1 MSDLGDSSDDSGNDT
16 CDTDRRA
23 IGRVLDPPALRAL
36 AHPLRFQLVEL
47 LIEHGPS
54 TASELGRR
62 VGESSGLTSYHLRE
76 LAKHDLIEE
85 APELGSARD
94 RWWRPVKG
102 GYTLAGFEMLESDET
117 RADAQFLL
125 SEVIR
130 ARFDRLRRWHE
141 DAPTWG
147 EAWASSSTEMTSRL
161 RLTREELGSMSDE
174 LVAVVDRFRSLQA
187 GRDQP
192 GASASDAVPVTVQID
207 AFPSGDPP
215 THGPADTEPH
225 PGTDPLD

>member
-1 MSDLGDSSDDSGNDT
+1 MSDLGDRCDDSPNGAG
-16 CDTDRRA
+16 DTDRRA
-23 IGRVLDPPALRAL
+23 IGRVLDAPALRAL
-36 AHPLRFQLVEL
+36 AHPLRFQLIEL

-85 APELGSARD
+85 APELGSARE

-102 GYTLAGFEMLESDET
+102 GYTLAGFEMLQSDET

-141 DAPTWG
+141 DAPRWG
-147 EAWASSSTEMTSRL
+147 EDWASSSAEMTSRL
-161 RLTREELGSMSDE
+161 RLTRGELGQMTDE

-187 GRDQP
+187 GRGQP
-192 GASASDAVPVTVQID
+192 GAAPSDAVPVTVQID

-215 THGPADTEPH
+215 THGPSGIDPGPDADI
-225 PGTDPLD
+225 D